1 MPNPIRKTVI
11 LAKLE
16 VTYGTDPTPAPATD
30 ALIVSNQSIKPLVAQ
45 NVERNIVTGNLGQA
59 EQLVGPAYVEATF
72 DVEIAG
78 SGTPTTAPAWGKLL
92 KACGFS
98 EQVQTASVDYTP
110 ISDISGVASTSAAL
124 YYYLA
129 GRLYKLLGARGTFSM
144 EMGVGERPVF
154 RFRFIG
160 RNGGL
165 TAVALP
171 SPTLTAWRTPVI
183 VTDTNTAD
191 LLLGAVTY
199 TAATG
204 VVSGGTAFTG
214 KGLQVDIAN
223 NVVFQPLVGA
233 ETVEIVA
240 RQVAGKISRDM
251 SAAQAVSD
259 MADILANTTTGLG
272 FTHGTTAGNIV
283 VVHAPK
289 VQRINPDIENL
300 NENALDT
307 ADLRFTPSSGNDEIR
322 IVSR

>member
-1 MPNPIRKTVI
+1 MGNPIRKTVI

-16 VTYGTDPTPAPATD
+16 TAYGTDPTPAAATD

-59 EQLVGPAYVEATF
+59 EQLVGTNYVEATF

-92 KACGFS
+92 RACGFA
-98 EQVQTASVDYTP
+98 ETVQTASVDYTP
-110 ISDISGVASTSAAL
+110 ISDISGVASTSVTI

-165 TAVALP
+165 TAAAVP
-171 SPTLTAWRTPVI
+171 TPTLTMWRTPLV
-183 VTDTNTAD
+183 VTDSNTAD

-204 VVSGGTAFTG
+204 IVSGGTAFTS

-223 NVVFQPLVGA
+223 NVVFQPLIGG

-240 RQVAGKISRDM
+240 RNVAGKISRDL

-259 MADILANTTTGLG
+259 MTDILANTTTGLG

-300 NENALDT
+300 NESALDT